1 MTDPLPGALVLTV
14 SDGVIAGTRPDKS
27 GPVLAELLEAAG
39 FQVERAAV
47 PDDAV
52 VIAAAVRAAAVRH
65 RLVVPAGGTGVP
77 PRDVTP
83 QALRPLLD
91 YEVPGFGELMRSEGR
106 RSTPFAS
113 LSRSLGGV
121 IGRCL
126 VLAVPGSPGGA
137 RESLEAVLP
146 ALAHALETLANDSS
160 RHAAAGGP
168 DRSAGRGRG
177 ARSPSRFRPPRPPPS
192 SSPSPR

>member
-47 PDDAV
+47 ADDRDA
-52 VIAAAVRAAAVRH
+52 IATAVRAAAIRH
-65 RLVVPAGGTGVP
+65 RLVVMTGGTGMT

-146 ALAHALETLANDSS
+146 LLAHALETLANDSS
-160 RHAAAGGP
+160 RHAAAEAP
-168 DRSAGRGRG
+168 DRSADRGR
-177 ARSPSRFRPPRPPPS
+177 
-192 SSPSPR
+192 